1 MKHSLISAFLF
12 ISISAFSQ
20 NTMSLGDKSSP
31 LAKLSDVA
39 WITGSWEGE
48 AFGGQVQ
55 EVWTPP
61 LGDSMM
67 CAFKLVVNGK
77 VQFYELC
84 QIREEGG
91 SLVLRLKHFN
101 GDLKAWETKDETV
114 DFPLVKLERDIAY
127 FDGFTIKKV
136 TEDSINMYVMIGKE
150 GEEKEIEF
158 NYFRSKASSK

>member
-1 MKHSLISAFLF
+1 MKYFLTSMLLGIFFNAYSQKTLQLGNSLSPKA
-12 ISISAFSQ
+12 
-20 NTMSLGDKSSP
+20 SLSE
-31 LAKLSDVA
+31 VA

-67 CAFKLVVNGK
+67 CAFKLVVDGK

-84 QIREEGG
+84 QIREENG

-101 GDLKAWETKDETV
+101 GDLKGWEEKNDTV
-114 DFPLVKLERDIAY
+114 DFKLVKVEKDIVY
-127 FDGFTIKKV
+127 FEGFTIEKV
-136 TEDSINMYVMIGKE
+136 SQDKINMYVMIGEE
-150 GEEKEIEF
+150 GKKSEVAF
-158 NYFRSKASSK
+158 NYSRSIED